1 MNNCIILG
9 ICLYCLCQNS
19 RNGNNGDGNWGCG
32 GNRNGRSG
40 NGNWDWNDGGS
51 GRSGNNDNDCGCNG
65 NGNGRG
71 GRGNDNDGCD
81 CVEPRFEPRF
91 DARPFGGN
99 RETRSCE
106 EKSEQ
111 E

>member
-9 ICLYCLCQNS
+9 LCLYCLCQNS
-19 RNGNNGDGNWGCG
+19 GNSNDNWDRG
-32 GNRNGRSG
+32 GNGRSG
-40 NGNWDWNDGGS
+40 KGNRGWNDGVS
-51 GRSGNNDNDCGCNG
+51 GRSGNNDNDCGCDG
-65 NGNGRG
+65 NGNGRS

-91 DARPFGGN
+91 DARPFGNN
-99 RETRSCE
+99 REARSCE
-106 EKSEQ
+106 EKDEK

>member
-9 ICLYCLCQNS
+9 LCLYCLCQNS
-19 RNGNNGDGNWGCG
+19 RSGNNGNDNWGCG
-32 GNRNGRSG
+32 GNGRSG
-40 NGNWDWNDGGS
+40 NGNWDWNDGGN

-65 NGNGRG
+65 NGNGRS
-71 GRGNDNDGCD
+71 GRSNDNDGCD

-91 DARPFGGN
+91 DARPFGNN